1 MAGKT
6 RNADARNGG
15 TATPARAQAGSKAE
29 ASGDSAPAEEIRPE
43 HPAEGRFEGHRSAT
57 VNLPFVTAQF
67 RMPDLRT
74 PTREDLQAAARG
86 VRSLLPSQPPS
97 RKSMLFYGG
106 LAATA
111 AAGVIE
117 WPVATAIGIGSALA
131 SRGAADPAPP
141 AQKPP
146 TDASRDT

>member
-1 MAGKT
+1 
-6 RNADARNGG
+6 
-15 TATPARAQAGSKAE
+15 
-29 ASGDSAPAEEIRPE
+29 
-43 HPAEGRFEGHRSAT
+43 

-74 PTREDLQAAARG
+74 PTREDLLAAAGG
-86 VRSLLPSQPPS
+86 VRSLLPS

-131 SRGAADPAPP
+131 SRGAADPTPP

-146 TDASRDT
+146 ADASRDT